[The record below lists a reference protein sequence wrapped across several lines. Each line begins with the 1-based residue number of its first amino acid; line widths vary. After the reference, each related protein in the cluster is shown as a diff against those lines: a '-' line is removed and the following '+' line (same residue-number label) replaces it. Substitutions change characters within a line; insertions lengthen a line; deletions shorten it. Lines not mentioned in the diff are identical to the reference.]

1 MTDTETTVVL
11 NMGATQVKAKWFVGT
26 TDAAV
31 NRVICSALNLPAAT
45 ELQIVDHDGFHVPPC
60 GQLPSGAYQ
69 VSVGSPSSTERTP
82 MAFSGIETALPASTR
97 TGGFELEEPLIENR
111 SNSLASESTL
121 ENRLVKFER
130 MTSHLANERT
140 FLAWVRTSASVAGL
154 AVTYSTNYYRPRL
167 SLIYWLGSVFA
178 WCVGVYFF
186 GTGVRRYWTVKSV
199 LNRRKE
205 DITNQWGRKGV
216 GFVVALFGI
225 FLALMSAMFLKDVY
239 SEVQD
244 GN

>member
-1 MTDTETTVVL
+1 MAETETIVVL
-11 NMGATQVKAKWFVGT
+11 SMGATQVKAKWFVGT
-26 TDAAV
+26 ADAAV
-31 NRVICSALNLPAAT
+31 TRVICSALNLPAAT
-45 ELQIVDHDGFHVPPC
+45 EIQMVDSDGFHVPPC

-69 VSVGSPSSTERTP
+69 VTVGSTLSTERIH
-82 MAFSGIETALPASTR
+82 MSLNGIETPLSASPR
-97 TGGFELEEPLIENR
+97 GGGFELDEPLIENR
-111 SNSLASESTL
+111 SNSILSEGTL

-239 SEVQD
+239 SEVED
-244 GN
+244 GD